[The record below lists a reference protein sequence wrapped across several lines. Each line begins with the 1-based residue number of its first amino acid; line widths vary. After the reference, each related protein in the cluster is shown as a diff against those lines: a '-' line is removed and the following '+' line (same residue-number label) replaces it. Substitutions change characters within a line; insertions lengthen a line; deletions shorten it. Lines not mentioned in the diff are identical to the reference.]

1 MKSSVHCYALVY
13 NRHMILPRP
22 FKTALSFDSGSS
34 VTPGAVAVRCIA
46 MGYVLYKC
54 IRTRMFIISIY
65 HPVAHSGYPL
75 NMTVHHRTGHRSSA
89 MADVI
94 TYRLEDKMVYVP
106 LNSSWTVRLHCF
118 CTPF

>member
-1 MKSSVHCYALVY
+1 MTCCMRPIDQYVYISDLPKLRDVHYL
-13 NRHMILPRP
+13 NIL
-22 FKTALSFDSGSS
+22 SN
-34 VTPGAVAVRCIA
+34 
-46 MGYVLYKC
+46 
-54 IRTRMFIISIY
+54 
-65 HPVAHSGYPL
+65 HPSGYPID
-75 NMTVHHRTGHRSSA
+75 MTAHHRTGHRSSA